1 MRIEL
6 LSLKE
11 EDGARDCASLH
22 PALPILIALTDPL
35 ATHSFPLGLFYFSAH
50 PPEFQLLRCASVS
63 LRAVEAYS
71 IPKHRR

>member
-22 PALPILIALTDPL
+22 PALPIPVALTDSL
-35 ATHSFPLGLFYFSAH
+35 ATHLFPLGLFYFSARLTSNFRNVH
-50 PPEFQLLRCASVS
+50 LFS
-63 LRAVEAYS
+63 
-71 IPKHRR
+71 